1 MWFIVW
7 CGFKN
12 RYQNDWTKC
21 SNCRNHSRFSGQH
34 NWGDLYDH
42 LMSTRILIS
51 IMNMTFIWAH
61 KIYEESDDTVKL
73 DLLTIS
79 YYSRGSY
86 PKRSGLLRR
95 TNYLRPIYVSI
106 IHYDPVFLHQ
116 LSIVI
121 GLEWHFCMQYNNDIC
136 CYGQEAAWK
145 SYMPTWIPICC
156 PRLSLWNQSCH
167 VWYQATS
174 SPWPQTW
181 PKGMHT
187 KLQRIQVLVAK
198 PRTLNGGPIWPIPRV
213 IEEISKLCFCT
224 LWCWTELIH
233 QKVT

>member
-12 RYQNDWTKC
+12 RYHKDWTTC
-21 SNCRNHSRFSGQH
+21 SKCRNHSRFSGQH

-79 YYSRGSY
+79 YYSRDSY
-86 PKRSGLLRR
+86 PKRSGLLRK

-106 IHYDPVFLHQ
+106 IHYDPVFLQ
-116 LSIVI
+116 QFSIVI

-145 SYMPTWIPICC
+145 SNMPTLDPNM
-156 PRLSLWNQSCH
+156 LS
-167 VWYQATS
+167 
-174 SPWPQTW
+174 QTF
-181 PKGMHT
+181 P
-187 KLQRIQVLVAK
+187 L
-198 PRTLNGGPIWPIPRV
+198 
-213 IEEISKLCFCT
+213 ESKLPCLISSDFFT
-224 LWCWTELIH
+224 MTTNMTERDAYKASKNPSFGCKTENIKWRANLADPKRG
-233 QKVT
+233 QAW